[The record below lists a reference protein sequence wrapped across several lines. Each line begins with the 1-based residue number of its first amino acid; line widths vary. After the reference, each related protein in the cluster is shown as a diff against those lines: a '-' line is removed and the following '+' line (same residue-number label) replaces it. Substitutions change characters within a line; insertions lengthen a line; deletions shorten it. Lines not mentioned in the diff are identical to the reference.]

1 MRFLSHGLL
10 IPFTKMSSG
19 VRQAMTTQNILYP
32 FQSVLTSHCESV
44 AALTATVKS
53 GQVRGKCLAVRVA
66 EKTAL

>member
-1 MRFLSHGLL
+1 
-10 IPFTKMSSG
+10 
-19 VRQAMTTQNILYP
+19 MTTQNILYP